1 MKPDSPATRQAHPE
15 QTRAA
20 TLATFRKGNY
30 ALVLASTE
38 GDPDNP
44 FNGGYDLVVATA
56 IVQFGFTPESADE
69 LALKIENV
77 GPQEVL
83 SNVALEDAALVKRI
97 WKSSVYRP
105 A

>member
-1 MKPDSPATRQAHPE
+1 M
-15 QTRAA
+15 
-20 TLATFRKGNY
+20 
-30 ALVLASTE
+30 LASTE

>member
-1 MKPDSPATRQAHPE
+1 
-15 QTRAA
+15 
-20 TLATFRKGNY
+20 
-30 ALVLASTE
+30 VLASTE